1 MKLLGEIDLT
11 NDDIKLLESA
21 KNGNQDAINNILID
35 NKSLV
40 AQIARKY
47 FLLGGDQE
55 DLIQEGMIGLF
66 KAINI
71 FDKNRNDNFK
81 NFASRVVEREIIS
94 AIRKENT
101 SKNQVLDNS
110 VFVDSNEFLHDE
122 NYPELDLIY
131 KENYDELKAKIF
143 NNLSDFEKSVL
154 EYYLKGYAY
163 VDIAKL
169 LSKNPKAIDNA
180 LTRIKTKVANIKE
193 VL

>member
-1 MKLLGEIDLT
+1 MT
-11 NDDIKLLESA
+11 NDELILLENA
-21 KNGNQDAINNILID
+21 KSGNQNAINTILID

-71 FDKNRNDNFK
+71 FDKTKNDNFK

-101 SKNQVLDNS
+101 GKNQVLDSS
-110 VFVDSNEFLHDE
+110 VFADSNEILQSVTD
-122 NYPELDLIY
+122 PELDLIY
-131 KENYDELKAKIF
+131 NENYNELKNKIF
-143 NNLSDFEKSVL
+143 RNLSDFEKSVL
-154 EYYLKGYAY
+154 EYYLKGFTYN
-163 VDIAKL
+163 DIAKIL
-169 LSKNPKAIDNA
+169 GKNPKAIDNA
-180 LTRIKTKVANIKE
+180 LTRIKTKVSSIKE
-193 VL
+193 EL